1 MAGIVI
7 NECEL
12 ICIVVNTQGCGACMC
27 DFFFFRYYERK
38 EIGMYTCIT
47 MHRDVACACVY
58 IFHPHQ
64 KIDVLISE
72 RKLTYSRIYI
82 LNRYNV
88 FACMAEI

>member
-1 MAGIVI
+1 
-7 NECEL
+7 
-12 ICIVVNTQGCGACMC
+12 
-27 DFFFFRYYERK
+27 
-38 EIGMYTCIT
+38 MYTCIT